1 MKEKFEKISLATP
14 EMIGNEKKYVLE
26 AFDSNWIAP
35 LGPFVNRF
43 ESEMKEYLKTDKYTA
58 ALSSGTAGIHLA
70 LKVAGV
76 GKDDIVFCQSL
87 TFAASC
93 NPVVYEN
100 GTLVFVDSEKDTL
113 NMDPEALKRAFE
125 KYKAKAVIVVDLYG
139 TNANYEEIEKIV
151 KENGAILISDATEAL
166 GSEYNGIKSGNFGD
180 YSVLSFNGN
189 KIITTSGGGMLL
201 TPTQEKKDKAIFYA
215 TQAKEKERHYQHEEI
230 GYNYRLSNISAAIG
244 VGQLEQMDKKL
255 EKKKRIHKKYVEGL
269 KGVEGI
275 KVFIAPENQE
285 SNYWLSVA
293 FFENKEMP
301 LKVLE
306 FLEKENI
313 ETRPIWKPMHLQPV
327 YRDNDYITLK
337 DQDIA
342 KEIYET
348 GLCLPSD
355 TNMSDEQQDRVIDA
369 IKRSL
374 K

>member
-1 MKEKFEKISLATP
+1 MKEEFEKISLATP

-43 ESEMKEYLKTDKYTA
+43 ESEMKEYLETDKYTA

-76 GKDDIVFCQSL
+76 GKDEIVFCQSL

-255 EKKKRIHKKYVEGL
+255 EKKRRIHKKYVEGL
-269 KGVEGI
+269 KEVEGI
-275 KVFIAPENQE
+275 KVFVAPENQE

-327 YRDNDYITLK
+327 YKDNDYITLK

-355 TNMSDEQQDRVIDA
+355 TNMSDEQQDRVIET

>member
-43 ESEMKEYLKTDKYTA
+43 ESEMKEYLETDKYTA

-151 KENGAILISDATEAL
+151 KENDAILISDATEAL

-244 VGQLEQMDKKL
+244 VGQLEQMEKKL
-255 EKKKRIHKKYVEGL
+255 EKKRRIHKKYVEGL
-269 KGVEGI
+269 KDIEGI

-327 YRDNDYITLK
+327 YKDNDYITLK